1 MYPDIA
7 RARGLAVEITHRYQ
21 LQRAPINILDL
32 AKRLNIH
39 TIPTTFRAEI
49 SNDIHAVYNPEN
61 DAIQYNPSINTADI
75 MVSVAKLI
83 GSRLLYPKNTND
95 DLHAVWGNTNR
106 NPCPKDM
113 VVNAFVSHLLV
124 NRDVLYRYCRSNP
137 STDALAQAF
146 CVPNEWMAQARSE
159 LPT

>member
-7 RARGLAVEITHRYQ
+7 RAHGLAVEIVHRHR
-21 LQRAPINILDL
+21 LTRAPVNILDL
-32 AKRLNIH
+32 AKQLNIR

-61 DAIQYNPSINTADI
+61 DAIQYNSSINTTDI
-75 MVSVAKLI
+75 MISVAKLI
-83 GSRLLYPKNTND
+83 GARLLYPKNTND
-95 DLHAVWGNTNR
+95 DLHAVWNNIR
-106 NPCPKDM
+106 PNVLPEDAII
-113 VVNAFVSHLLV
+113 NAFVSHLLM

-146 CVPNEWMAQARSE
+146 CVPNGWMAQARSE
-159 LPT
+159 LPV